1 MTTPL
6 NRPAIPRSSSTLTP
20 EHVQQMIVSALS
32 ALGLQ
37 GKTQLLPSS
46 WLIDYAASNHM
57 NGNSEALQDVCK
69 YDGEQNIQITD
80 GHTIPITAISN
91 LGPVFTNVFVSPDLS
106 NNLIFVGQLV
116 ENNYSLHFDHRGC
129 RVQDQVSG

>member
-1 MTTPL
+1 
-6 NRPAIPRSSSTLTP
+6 
-20 EHVQQMIVSALS
+20 MIVSALS

-46 WLIDYAASNHM
+46 WLIDSAASNHM

-91 LGPVFTNVFVSPDLS
+91 LGPAFTNVFVSPDLS